1 MRIRTTKTTNTV
13 QYAIIKDINKNG
25 KRTTCIYENLGTLDK
40 IKQRAGNEDPLVWL
54 KNYVQE
60 LNKKEKENRMPV
72 IIKKDPSKVI
82 DKNVQSSFNVGYL
95 FLQDIYYKL
104 KLDKICNIITE
115 QHQFKFDL
123 NDILSKLIYSRILF
137 PASKLKTLE
146 LSKRFLEQPN
156 FEYQHIE
163 RALPVICENMDFI
176 QSELYKNS
184 NEYMKRNNKILYYD
198 CTNYYFEIEEESG
211 LRQYGKSKENRPNPI
226 VQMGLFMDG
235 NGIPLAFDI
244 TPGNTNE
251 QKTLQP
257 LEQKIIKDFEF
268 SEFVVCTDAGLASK
282 ANRKFNNKNNRK
294 FVTTQSIKKLKSHLK
309 NEALDLTKGW
319 KLPGS
324 SKTYNISKLRTDE
337 KLIEKYKDKIF
348 YKERWIKED
357 NLEQRLIVTYSVKYQ
372 EYQKNIRNNQISRAQ
387 KIIASN
393 PNKLKKAKQNDPK
406 RFIKTLNVTKDG
418 EIAEKSIYTIN
429 QSIIDEEAKYDGLY
443 AVCTNLEDSVED
455 IIRVNK
461 RRWEIEESFRIMKT
475 DFKSRPVYHSKDEM
489 IKAHF
494 ITYFKSRP
502 VYHSKDEMIKAH
514 FITCFLSLII
524 YRYVEKKLDEK
535 YTAPE
540 IIDTLRDMNMKLENE
555 TSYIPNYVR
564 TDLTDSLHDKFGFRT
579 DFEVISEKNIKKIL
593 KQTKK

>member
-104 KLDKICNIITE
+104 KLDEICNKITE
-115 QHQFKFDL
+115 QYQFKFDL
-123 NDILSKLIYSRILF
+123 NDILAKLIYSRILF

-393 PNKLKKAKQNDPK
+393 PNKLKKATQNDPK

-429 QSIIDEEAKYDGLY
+429 QSIIDEEAKYVFMLY
-443 AVCTNLEDSVED
+443 VQ
-455 IIRVNK
+455 I
-461 RRWEIEESFRIMKT
+461 
-475 DFKSRPVYHSKDEM
+475 
-489 IKAHF
+489 
-494 ITYFKSRP
+494 
-502 VYHSKDEMIKAH
+502 
-514 FITCFLSLII
+514 
-524 YRYVEKKLDEK
+524 
-535 YTAPE
+535 
-540 IIDTLRDMNMKLENE
+540 
-555 TSYIPNYVR
+555 
-564 TDLTDSLHDKFGFRT
+564 
-579 DFEVISEKNIKKIL
+579 
-593 KQTKK
+593 

>member
-13 QYAIIKDINKNG
+13 QYAIIKDITKNG
-25 KRTTCIYENLGTLDK
+25 KRTTCIFENLGTLDK
-40 IKQRAGNEDPLVWL
+40 IKQRAGNEEPLVWL
-54 KNYVQE
+54 KNYLQE
-60 LNKKEKENRMPV
+60 LNIKEKENKIPV
-72 IIKKDPSKVI
+72 LIKKDPSKVI
-82 DKNVQSSFNVGYL
+82 EKNVQSSFNVGYL
-95 FLQDIYYKL
+95 FLQNIYYKL
-104 KLDKICNIITE
+104 KLDKICNKITE

-123 NDILSKLIYSRILF
+123 NDILSKLIYSRIIF

-146 LSKRFLEQPN
+146 LSKKFLEQPN

-257 LEQKIIKDFEF
+257 LEEKIIKDFEF

-324 SKTYNISKLRTDE
+324 NKTYNISKLRTDE
-337 KLIEKYKDKIF
+337 KLIEEYRDKIF
-348 YKERWIKED
+348 YKERWINED
-357 NLEQRLIVTYSVKYQ
+357 GLEQRLIVTYSVKYQ
-372 EYQKNIRNNQISRAQ
+372 EYQKKIRNNQINRAK
-387 KIIASN
+387 KIIDTNSI
-393 PNKLKKAKQNDPK
+393 KLKKTNSNDPK

-418 EIAEKSIYTIN
+418 ELADKSIYAIDQN
-429 QSIIDEEAKYDGLY
+429 IIDEEAKYDGLY

-475 DFKSRPVYHSKDEM
+475 DFKSRPIYHS
-489 IKAHF
+489 
-494 ITYFKSRP
+494 R
-502 VYHSKDEMIKAH
+502 DEMIKAH
-514 FITCFLSLII
+514 FITCFLALII

-540 IIDTLRDMNMKLENE
+540 IIETLRDMNMKLENE
-555 TSYIPNYVR
+555 CSYIPNYIR
-564 TDLTDSLHDKFGFRT
+564 TDLTDDLHDKFGFRT
-579 DFEVISEKNIKKIL
+579 DFEIISEKNIKKIL

>member
-1 MRIRTTKTTNTV
+1 MRINKTKSKNMEH
-13 QYAIIKDINKNG
+13 YSIIQDINKNG
-25 KRTTCIYENLGTLDK
+25 KRTTKVYENIGNFEKL
-40 IKQRAGNEDPLVWL
+40 KQRAGDKDPLVWL

-60 LNKKEKENRMPV
+60 LNKKEKENKMPV

-82 DKNVQSSFNVGYL
+82 NKNVQSSFNVGYL

-104 KLDKICNIITE
+104 KLDKICNKITE

-257 LEQKIIKDFEF
+257 LEEKIIKDFEF

-324 SKTYNISKLRTDE
+324 NKRYNISKLRTDE
-337 KLIEKYKDKIF
+337 ELIEQYKDKIF

-372 EYQKNIRNNQISRAQ
+372 EYQKNIRNNQINRAQ

-393 PNKLKKAKQNDPK
+393 PSKLKKPKQNDPK

-418 EIAEKSIYTIN
+418 ELAEKSIYTIN

-494 ITYFKSRP
+494 IT
-502 VYHSKDEMIKAH
+502 
-514 FITCFLSLII
+514 CFLSLIV

-540 IIDTLRDMNMKLENE
+540 IIETLRNMNMKLENE
-555 TSYIPNYVR
+555 TSYIPNYIR
-564 TDLTDSLHDKFGFRT
+564 TDLTDALHDKFGFRT
-579 DFEVISEKNIKKIL
+579 DFEVISEKDIKKIL

>member
-13 QYAIIKDINKNG
+13 QYAIIKDINRNG

-40 IKQRAGNEDPLVWL
+40 IKQRAGDEEPLVWL

-104 KLDKICNIITE
+104 KLDKICNKITE

-176 QSELYKNS
+176 QSGLYKNS
-184 NEYMKRNNKILYYD
+184 NEYMERNNKILYYD

-257 LEQKIIKDFEF
+257 LEEKIIKDFEF

-319 KLPGS
+319 MLPGS
-324 SKTYNISKLRTDE
+324 NKTYNISKLRTDE
-337 KLIEKYKDKIF
+337 KLIEEYRDKIF
-348 YKERWIKED
+348 YKERWINED
-357 NLEQRLIVTYSVKYQ
+357 GLEQRLIVTYSVKYQ
-372 EYQKNIRNNQISRAQ
+372 EYQKKIRNNQINRAK
-387 KIIASN
+387 KIIDTNSI
-393 PNKLKKAKQNDPK
+393 KLKKTNSNDPK

-418 EIAEKSIYTIN
+418 ELADKSIY
-429 QSIIDEEAKYDGLY
+429 SIDQNMIDEEAKYDGLY

-461 RRWEIEESFRIMKT
+461 KRWEIEESFRIMKT
-475 DFKSRPVYHSKDEM
+475 DFKSRPIYHS
-489 IKAHF
+489 
-494 ITYFKSRP
+494 R
-502 VYHSKDEMIKAH
+502 DEMIKAH
-514 FITCFLSLII
+514 FITCFLALII

-540 IIDTLRDMNMKLENE
+540 IIETLRDMNMKLENE
-555 TSYIPNYVR
+555 CSYIPNYIR
-564 TDLTDSLHDKFGFRT
+564 TDLTDDLHDKFGFRT
-579 DFEVISEKNIKKIL
+579 DFEIISEKNIKKIL

>member
-13 QYAIIKDINKNG
+13 QYAIIKDINRNG

-40 IKQRAGNEDPLVWL
+40 IKQRAGDEEPLVWL

-104 KLDKICNIITE
+104 KLDKICNKITE

-176 QSELYKNS
+176 QSGLYKNS
-184 NEYMKRNNKILYYD
+184 NEYMERNNKILYYD

-244 TPGNTNE
+244 TSGNTNE

-257 LEQKIIKDFEF
+257 LEEKIIKDFEF

-372 EYQKNIRNNQISRAQ
+372 EYQKNIRNNQISRAK

-406 RFIKTLNVTKDG
+406 RFIKTLNVTKD
-418 EIAEKSIYTIN
+418 
-429 QSIIDEEAKYDGLY
+429 EAKYDGLY

-475 DFKSRPVYHSKDEM
+475 D
-489 IKAHF
+489 
-494 ITYFKSRP
+494 FKSRP

>member
-13 QYAIIKDINKNG
+13 QYAIIKDITKNG
-25 KRTTCIYENLGTLDK
+25 KRTTCIFENLGTLDK
-40 IKQRAGNEDPLVWL
+40 IKQRAGNEEPLLWL
-54 KNYVQE
+54 KNYLQE
-60 LNKKEKENRMPV
+60 LNIKEKENKIPV
-72 IIKKDPSKVI
+72 LIKKDPSKVI
-82 DKNVQSSFNVGYL
+82 EKNVQSSFNVGYL
-95 FLQDIYYKL
+95 FLQNIYYKL
-104 KLDKICNIITE
+104 KLDKICNKITE

-123 NDILSKLIYSRILF
+123 NDILSKLIYSRIIF

-146 LSKRFLEQPN
+146 LSKKFLEQPN

-257 LEQKIIKDFEF
+257 LEEKIIKDFEF

-324 SKTYNISKLRTDE
+324 NKTYNISKLRTDE
-337 KLIEKYKDKIF
+337 KLIEEYRDKIF
-348 YKERWIKED
+348 YKERWINED
-357 NLEQRLIVTYSVKYQ
+357 GLEQRLIVTYSVKYQ
-372 EYQKNIRNNQISRAQ
+372 EYQKKIRNNQINRAK
-387 KIIASN
+387 KIIDTNSI
-393 PNKLKKAKQNDPK
+393 KLKKTNSNDPK

-418 EIAEKSIYTIN
+418 ELADKSIYSIDQN
-429 QSIIDEEAKYDGLY
+429 IIDEEAKYDGLY

-475 DFKSRPVYHSKDEM
+475 DFKSRPIYHS
-489 IKAHF
+489 
-494 ITYFKSRP
+494 R
-502 VYHSKDEMIKAH
+502 DEMIKAH
-514 FITCFLSLII
+514 FITCFLALII

-540 IIDTLRDMNMKLENE
+540 IIETLRDMNMKLENE
-555 TSYIPNYVR
+555 CSYIPNYIR
-564 TDLTDSLHDKFGFRT
+564 TDLTDDLHDKFGFRT
-579 DFEVISEKNIKKIL
+579 DFEIISEKNIKKIL

>member
-13 QYAIIKDINKNG
+13 QYAIIKDITKNG
-25 KRTTCIYENLGTLDK
+25 KRTTCIFENLGTLDK
-40 IKQRAGNEDPLVWL
+40 IKQRAGNEEPLVWL
-54 KNYVQE
+54 KNYLQE
-60 LNKKEKENRMPV
+60 LNIKEKENKIPV
-72 IIKKDPSKVI
+72 LIKKDPSKVI
-82 DKNVQSSFNVGYL
+82 EKNVQSSFNVGYL
-95 FLQDIYYKL
+95 FLQNIYYKL
-104 KLDKICNIITE
+104 KLDKICNKITE

-123 NDILSKLIYSRILF
+123 NDILSKLIYSRIIF

-146 LSKRFLEQPN
+146 LSKKFLEQPN

-257 LEQKIIKDFEF
+257 LEEKIIKDFEF

-324 SKTYNISKLRTDE
+324 NKTYNISKLRTDE
-337 KLIEKYKDKIF
+337 KLIEEYRDKIF
-348 YKERWIKED
+348 YKERWINED
-357 NLEQRLIVTYSVKYQ
+357 GLEQRLIVTYSVKYQ
-372 EYQKNIRNNQISRAQ
+372 EYQKKIRNNQINRAK
-387 KIIASN
+387 KIIDTNSI
-393 PNKLKKAKQNDPK
+393 KLKKTNSNDPK

-418 EIAEKSIYTIN
+418 ELADKSIYSIDQN
-429 QSIIDEEAKYDGLY
+429 IIDEEAKYDGLY

-455 IIRVNK
+455 IIIVNK

-475 DFKSRPVYHSKDEM
+475 DFKSRPIYHS
-489 IKAHF
+489 
-494 ITYFKSRP
+494 R
-502 VYHSKDEMIKAH
+502 DEMIKAH
-514 FITCFLSLII
+514 FITCFLALII

-540 IIDTLRDMNMKLENE
+540 IIETLRDMNMKLENE
-555 TSYIPNYVR
+555 CSYIPNYIR
-564 TDLTDSLHDKFGFRT
+564 TDLTDDLHDKFGFRT
-579 DFEVISEKNIKKIL
+579 DFEIISEKNIKKIL